1 MKGLLEIK
9 YKFLMIYR
17 QGSQNHLIKTL
28 NEMKTHMITELI
40 GRVGQKSYTNPH
52 QTRMISYSNI
62 CSPLSF

>member
-1 MKGLLEIK
+1 
-9 YKFLMIYR
+9 MIYR